1 MFRPFQSNHYQFV
14 YQKHKQEFVWF
25 FFLTLLVYGMMVVIL
40 GHPLHVAAVYNF
52 CIKTVDCQ
60 IIFFYYRKY
69 TVVIRY

>member
-1 MFRPFQSNHYQFV
+1 
-14 YQKHKQEFVWF
+14 
-25 FFLTLLVYGMMVVIL
+25 MMVVIL

-52 CIKTVDCQ
+52 CIKIVDCQ